1 MGCKMSDPLELGNL
15 SIDQERFEVRVAD
28 KTANLTLVEFELL
41 CQLAS
46 HEGKVVTRR
55 ELLLTVWNES
65 DPQRD
70 RKLTVH
76 LSRLRKKIRESW
88 PWRIETVTK
97 RGYVLTQVAAPTN
110 KQSTQLERRSCTA
123 GARTEILHFPRKG
136 GRNG

>member
-28 KTANLTLVEFELL
+28 EKTDLTFVEFELL
-41 CQLAS
+41 QQLVS
-46 HEGKVVTRR
+46 HAGKVVTRR

-65 DPQRD
+65 NPQRD

-97 RGYVLTQVAAPTN
+97 RGYVLTEVPEPTN
-110 KQSTQLERRSCTA
+110 RQSTQLERRPSSA

>member
-1 MGCKMSDPLELGNL
+1 MGCKMSDPIELGNL

-28 KTANLTLVEFELL
+28 KSADLTFVEFELL
-41 CQLAS
+41 QQLVVHA
-46 HEGKVVTRR
+46 GKVVARR
-55 ELLLTVWNES
+55 DLLLTVWNES
-65 DPQRD
+65 NPERD

-97 RGYVLTQVAAPTN
+97 RGYVLTPASEPIN
-110 KQSTQLERRSCTA
+110 SQSTQLERRPSSV

>member
-1 MGCKMSDPLELGNL
+1 MSDPIQLGNL

-28 KTANLTLVEFELL
+28 ENTDLTFVEFELL
-41 CQLAS
+41 QQLAS
-46 HEGKVVTRR
+46 HAGKVVTRK

-65 DPQRD
+65 NPERD

-97 RGYVLTQVAAPTN
+97 RGYVLTRIPEPTK
-110 KQSTQLERRSCTA
+110 KQSTQLGQQLSSDDT
-123 GARTEILHFPRKG
+123 RTEILHFPRKG

>member
-1 MGCKMSDPLELGNL
+1 MGCKMSDPIQLGNL

-28 KTANLTLVEFELL
+28 EKADLTFVEFELL
-41 CQLAS
+41 QQLAS
-46 HEGKVVTRR
+46 HAGKVVTRR

-65 DPQRD
+65 NPERD

-97 RGYVLTQVAAPTN
+97 RGYVLTQVSEPTN
-110 KQSTQLERRSCTA
+110 RQSTQLGRQSASADT
-123 GARTEILHFPRKG
+123 RTEILHFPREG

>member
-28 KTANLTLVEFELL
+28 KTANLTFVEFELL
-41 CQLAS
+41 QQLVS
-46 HEGKVVTRR
+46 HAGKVVTRR
-55 ELLLTVWNES
+55 QLLLMVWNETN
-65 DPQRD
+65 PERD

-110 KQSTQLERRSCTA
+110 KQSTQLERRSSTA